1 VSIIVSPLSKK
12 AIMEHKEKE
21 PKICQQSESF
31 KTVSWLNSQVVWNT
45 AAAIISL
52 IKISIEKQE
61 QEHMLEKLGK
71 SAEQLEGILHKINK
85 VASANGSA

>member
-1 VSIIVSPLSKK
+1 
-12 AIMEHKEKE
+12 MEHKEKE
-21 PKICQQSESF
+21 PK
-31 KTVSWLNSQVVWNT
+31 TVSGLNSQVVWNT